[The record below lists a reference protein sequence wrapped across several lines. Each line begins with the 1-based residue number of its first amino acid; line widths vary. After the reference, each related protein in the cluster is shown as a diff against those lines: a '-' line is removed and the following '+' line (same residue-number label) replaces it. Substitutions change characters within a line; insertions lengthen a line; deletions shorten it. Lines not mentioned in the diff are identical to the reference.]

1 MKRTWYASLMAT
13 AYSSVIPAFI
23 CVGFMSQ
30 ISSELSGQTPAPAT
44 APAATVTPVAP
55 AAPVA
60 TPRPM
65 VIEDLYRF
73 QRVADPQVRPQGDL
87 VVYQASSVD
96 LASNKTSTSLWLAA
110 VDGKTPPRQLTNS
123 QGKSDRHPR
132 WSPDGK
138 RILFESSR
146 SGSSQLWVIDIAGGE
161 AKQLTTLSTGASTA
175 IWSHDGS
182 KIAFVSAVYP
192 EFSELSPKESDEK
205 NKAKSDEIEA
215 NPVKAKVFGKLFY
228 RHWDSYVEDRRQHL
242 FVCDAD
248 GSNCRD
254 VTPGDRDAYA
264 TSTTFSV
271 GDDFTF
277 SQDDTHLIFSAAPA
291 TAESWSTNYDLCRVD
306 LTAPSKEWETLT
318 PKNPAADVYAKLS
331 PDGKKLAYRAQ
342 KIAGYEADRWQL
354 MVVDISESGEFASE
368 PKSLTAE
375 LDRTCDDFQWVN
387 NQSILFTTE
396 ENGAR
401 KIYSVQLADAKPAPF
416 GTDRGQITS
425 LSVTGTVVAYSKSL
439 MSSPAEIYVQLIQAN
454 DKGVVPSGKPLLLS
468 HANDKLLAELN
479 LPRPES
485 VEVPVESGNMQMWIL
500 KPPGFD
506 PAKRWPIAYLV
517 HGGPQGAWEDGWS
530 FRWCP
535 ELWAAQGYVVVLPNP
550 RGSTGFGQ
558 KYVDEISGDWGGKC
572 YRDLMAGADYI
583 EKQPW
588 TDSTRIGSAGAS
600 FGGYMMN
607 WFAVNT
613 GRFQCLITHCSVWNF
628 ESMWGTTDEQWFD
641 EYEHGG
647 LPWEKPEKY
656 REFSPH
662 TKAGNLGKFKTP
674 MLVIHND
681 LDFRCPIGQ
690 GHELFTSLQRQGVAS
705 RMVNF
710 PDEGHWVNKPQ
721 NSKFWHQ
728 EVFAWLAKYV
738 PPGGR

>member
-1 MKRTWYASLMAT
+1 MKRASFTPPSISVCQVVLSAVLSVSFISTMNAQILAQAT
-13 AYSSVIPAFI
+13 PSP
-23 CVGFMSQ
+23 Q
-30 ISSELSGQTPAPAT
+30 
-44 APAATVTPVAP
+44 AAV
-55 AAPVA
+55 
-60 TPRPM
+60 PRPM
-65 VIEDLYRF
+65 KIEDLYRF
-73 QRVADPQVRPQGDL
+73 QRVADPQVSPQGDQ
-87 VVYQASSVD
+87 VVYQVSSVD

-110 VDGKTPPRQLTNS
+110 IDGKTPTRQLTNAP
-123 QGKSDRHPR
+123 GKSDRHPR

-138 RILFESSR
+138 KILFESSR
-146 SGSSQLWVIDIAGGE
+146 SGTSQLWVIDLNGGE
-161 AKQLTTLSTGASTA
+161 ARQITTLSTGASTA
-175 IWSHDGS
+175 IWSHDGT

-192 EFSELSPKESDEK
+192 EFSELTPEESDQK
-205 NKAKSDEIEA
+205 NKAKSEQIETSS
-215 NPVKAKVFGKLFY
+215 VKAKVFTKLFY

-242 FVCDAD
+242 FVCEAD

-277 SQDDTHLIFSAAPA
+277 STDNSHLIFSAAPA
-291 TAESWSTNYDLCRVD
+291 TAESWSTNYDLCRVNIA
-306 LTAPSKEWETLT
+306 APSKDWETLT
-318 PKNPAADVYAKLS
+318 SGNAAADVYAKLS

-354 MVVDISESGEFASE
+354 MTVDVSESGELKSE
-368 PKSLTAE
+368 PKSLTADI
-375 LDRTCDDFQWVN
+375 DRTCDDFQWIN
-387 NQSILFTTE
+387 NQTLVFTTE

-401 KIYSVQLADAKPAPF
+401 KIYSVQVADGKPSPF
-416 GTDRGQITS
+416 GVDRGQITS
-425 LSVTGTVVAYSKSL
+425 LSVNQSVVVYSKSL
-439 MSSPAEIYVQLIQAN
+439 MSAPAEIYAQTLQATE
-454 DKGVVPSGKPLLLS
+454 KGLTPSGKPTLIS
-468 HANDKLLAELN
+468 HANDKILAELN

-485 VEVPVESGNMQMWIL
+485 VDVPVEGNVSMQMWIL

-506 PAKRWPIAYLV
+506 PAKRWPIAFLV

-535 ELWAAQGYVVVLPNP
+535 QLWAAQGYVVVLPNP

-558 KYVDEISGDWGGKC
+558 KFVDEISGDWGGKC

-721 NSKFWHQ
+721 NSKLWHE

>member
-1 MKRTWYASLMAT
+1 MKRTQLVH
-13 AYSSVIPAFI
+13 SSVVAVKVLLSI
-23 CVGFMSQ
+23 CMCYSFMASV
-30 ISSELSGQTPAPAT
+30 SSESSAQDAAVASAPRA
-44 APAATVTPVAP
+44 
-55 AAPVA
+55 
-60 TPRPM
+60 M
-65 VIEDLYRF
+65 KIEDLYRF
-73 QRVADPQVRPQGDL
+73 QRVADPQMRPQGDL
-87 VVYQASSVD
+87 VVYQVSSVD
-96 LASNKTSTSLWLAA
+96 LAANKSATSLWLASI
-110 VDGKTPPRQLTNS
+110 DGKIAPRPLTNS

-138 RILFESSR
+138 KVLFESSR

-161 AKQLTTLSTGASTA
+161 AQQITKLSTGASTA
-175 IWSHDGS
+175 IWSPDGS
-182 KIAFVSAVYP
+182 RMAFVSAVYP
-192 EFSELSPKESDEK
+192 EFSELSPAESDKE
-205 NKAKSDEIEA
+205 NQAKADAIEA
-215 NPVKAKVFGKLFY
+215 SPVKAKVFSKLFY

-248 GSNCRD
+248 GKNCRD

-277 SQDDTHLIFSAAPA
+277 SPDGTALIFSAAPA
-291 TAESWSTNYDLCRVD
+291 TAESWSTNYDLCRVEIA
-306 LTAPSKEWETLT
+306 APAKEWQTLT
-318 PKNPAADVYAKLS
+318 TNPAADVYAKLS

-342 KIAGYEADRWQL
+342 KVAGYEADRWQL
-354 MVVDISESGEFASE
+354 MVVDIAANGEFASE
-368 PKSLTAE
+368 PKSLTADI
-375 LDRTCDDFQWVN
+375 DRTCDDFQWVN
-387 NQSILFTTE
+387 NHGLLFTTE

-401 KIYSVQLADAKPAPF
+401 KVYTVQVADAKPVPF

-425 LSVTGTVVAYSKSL
+425 LSVTSSAVAYSKAV
-439 MSSPAEIYVQLIQAN
+439 MNAPAEIYVQLLQAN
-454 DKGVVPSGKPLLLS
+454 EKGAVPSGKPWLLS
-468 HANDKLLAELN
+468 HANDKLLGELN

-485 VEVPVESGNMQMWIL
+485 VEVPVEGNVNMQMWIL

-535 ELWAAQGYVVVLPNP
+535 QMWAAQGYVVVMPNP

-613 GRFQCLITHCSVWNF
+613 GRFQCLISHCSVWNF

-662 TKAGNLGKFKTP
+662 TKAGNLGKYKTP

-690 GHELFTSLQRQGVAS
+690 GHELFTSLQRQGVPS

-721 NSKFWHQ
+721 NSKVWHE

>member
-1 MKRTWYASLMAT
+1 MTK
-13 AYSSVIPAFI
+13 YSFSGLRHFTNKKILISMIGCCA
-23 CVGFMSQ
+23 M
-30 ISSELSGQTPAPAT
+30 ISSASSIDAQEPASTAQANQASPANQ
-44 APAATVTPVAP
+44 AGAVTL
-55 AAPVA
+55 
-60 TPRPM
+60 PRAM
-65 VIEDLYRF
+65 QIEDLYRF
-73 QRVADPQVRPQGDL
+73 QRVADPQISPQGDW
-87 VVYQASSVD
+87 VVYQVSTVD
-96 LASNKTSTSLWLAA
+96 LSANKTATSLWLAA

-138 RILFESSR
+138 KILFESSR
-146 SGSSQLWVIDIAGGE
+146 SGSSQLWVIDIDGGE
-161 AKQLTTLSTGASTA
+161 ARQLTTLSTGASTG
-175 IWSHDGS
+175 IWSLDGT
-182 KIAFVSAVYP
+182 KIAFVSSVYP
-192 EFSELSPKESDEK
+192 EFSTLTPAESDAK
-205 NKAKSDEIEA
+205 NKAKAEA
-215 NPVKAKVFGKLFY
+215 VENNPVKAKVFTKLFY
-228 RHWDSYVEDRRQHL
+228 RHWDSYVEERRQHL
-242 FVCDAD
+242 FVCNAD
-248 GSNCRD
+248 GTNCRD

-271 GDDFTF
+271 GDDFSF
-277 SQDDTHLIFSAAPA
+277 SADGKSLLFSAAPA
-291 TAESWSTNYDLCRVD
+291 TAESWSTNYDLCRVFID
-306 LTAPSKEWETLT
+306 EPSTDWQSLTAA
-318 PKNPAADVYAKLS
+318 NPAADVYAKLS
-331 PDGKKLAYRAQ
+331 PDGKRLAYRAQ

-354 MVVDISESGEFASE
+354 MVVDVAADGAFTSA
-368 PKSLTAE
+368 PRSLTAE
-375 LDRTCDDFQWVN
+375 MDQTCDEFQWVN
-387 NQSILFTTE
+387 NDILLFATE
-396 ENGAR
+396 EKAAR
-401 KIYSVQLADAKPAPF
+401 KLYAVPVSEGKPYAF

-425 LSVTGTVVAYSKSL
+425 ISVSGNKVAYSKAL
-439 MSSPAEIYVQLIQAN
+439 MNAPAEIFVQAINAGNKTLTV
-454 DKGVVPSGKPLLLS
+454 DGKPLMLS
-468 HANDKLLAELN
+468 HANDALLADLN

-485 VEVPVESGNMQMWIL
+485 VEVPVEGGVSMQMWIL

-506 PAKRWPIAYLV
+506 PNKRWPIAYLV

-530 FRWCP
+530 YRWCP

-550 RGSTGFGQ
+550 RGSTSFGQ
-558 KYVDEISGDWGGKC
+558 KFVDEISGDWGGKC
-572 YRDLMAGADYI
+572 YRDLMAGIDYI

-662 TKAGNLGKFKTP
+662 TKAGNLGKYKTP

-705 RMVNF
+705 KMVNF

-721 NSKFWHQ
+721 NSRYWHQ
-728 EVFAWLAKYV
+728 EVFAWLGKYV